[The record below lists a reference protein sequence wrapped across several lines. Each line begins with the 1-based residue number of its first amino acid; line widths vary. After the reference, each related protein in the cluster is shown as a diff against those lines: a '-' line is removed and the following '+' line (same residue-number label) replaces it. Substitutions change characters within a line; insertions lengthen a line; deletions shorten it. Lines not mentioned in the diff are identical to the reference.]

1 LKDMEVWQIVLYGVA
16 SLIALK
22 SLTSL
27 MTSYRERLLHQL
39 AEKEEEERHE
49 AEARAKAARAAEKR
63 AGRTSA
69 A

>member
-1 LKDMEVWQIVLYGVA
+1 MEVWQIVLYGVA
-16 SLIALK
+16 SLLALK

-27 MTSYRERLLHQL
+27 MTAHRERLLRQL
-39 AEKEEEERHE
+39 AENEEEERRE

-63 AGRTSA
+63 PGRPSA